1 MATQP
6 LVLLVDDEYDLC
18 VLMQMALSRIGIK
31 THIAHHL
38 QQAKHFFHEYHYH
51 ACITD
56 LNLPDG
62 SALELVQYSAQHFP
76 STPIVVIRDEEQRQ
90 HVRDCLNAGA
100 FDLLNKPIHTQ
111 HLQLVMQKALQRAS
125 RDARAITVPCEH
137 NILMGES
144 AYMQQLRQALKK
156 IAQRTA
162 PVLIRGE
169 SGTGK
174 DVVARLIH
182 QLSPRADGPF
192 VIINCGALSEERIE
206 SELFG
211 HLKGSF
217 AGAEQ
222 NKSGL
227 LQSAHQG
234 SLFLDEVAELSSNMQ
249 VKLLRALQ
257 AQKIRP
263 LGSEHEIEVDF
274 RLLSASHQPLEHWVQ
289 QGRFRADL
297 FYRLNVIDIVLPPL
311 RDRGEDILGLAEFF
325 ITQCCQAAN
334 IMDKPLSK
342 AAQRYLKQYHY
353 PGNVRELRNMIE
365 RALSRCD
372 EPYIDLVHL
381 QNFALNPDLSNNSP
395 NRSSTPKPC
404 SQHHVQCASAT
415 QQATWSEILA
425 IAATTST
432 PHSSPTPDA
441 RPPTTQL
448 LHQIAEEGLDQF
460 LQSIEREVL
469 LNTLHTTRWNKT
481 LAAKKLGMSFRSLR
495 YRLKKLG
502 LDMEHD

>member
-1 MATQP
+1 MATQA

-18 VLMQMALSRIGIK
+18 ILMQMALSRIGIK

-38 QQAKHFFHEYHYH
+38 QQAKHFFQEYHYH

-62 SALELVQYSAQHFP
+62 SALELVEYSAKHFP
-76 STPIVVIRDEEQRQ
+76 STPIVVIRDEEQR
-90 HVRDCLNAGA
+90 HSVRACLNAGA

-111 HLQLVMQKALQRAS
+111 QLQYLMQKALLHSS
-125 RDARAITVPCEH
+125 RDAPSADQQLENKMLI
-137 NILMGES
+137 GES
-144 AYMQQLRQALKK
+144 TVMQRLRTSLRK
-156 IAQRTA
+156 IAQTHS
-162 PVLIRGE
+162 PVFIRGE

-182 QLSPRADGPF
+182 LLSPRAEGPF
-192 VIINCGALSEERIE
+192 VILNCGAMSEERIE

-217 AGAEQ
+217 VGAEH
-222 NKSGL
+222 NKRGL

-257 AQKIRP
+257 EQKIRP
-263 LGSEHEIEVDF
+263 LGSEHEIDVDF
-274 RLLSASHQPLEHWVQ
+274 RLLSASHQDIAQRVQ
-289 QGRFRADL
+289 HGSFRADL

-311 RDRGEDILGLAEFF
+311 RDRGEDILRLAELF
-325 ITQCCQAAN
+325 ILQHCQLA
-334 IMDKPLSK
+334 KLPCKTLSK
-342 AAQRYLKQYHY
+342 AAQAYLVQYHY
-353 PGNVRELRNMIE
+353 AGNVRELRNMIE

-372 EPYIDLVHL
+372 EPIIDVAHL
-381 QNFALNPDLSNNSP
+381 KNLESIEGLENTAALLTAPSNVSRNL
-395 NRSSTPKPC
+395 
-404 SQHHVQCASAT
+404 
-415 QQATWSEILA
+415 QQQPTAMQGIDA
-425 IAATTST
+425 IAHAWLPKRQHL
-432 PHSSPTPDA
+432 PHIP
-441 RPPTTQL
+441 
-448 LHQIAEEGLDQF
+448 EEGLDQF
-460 LQSIEREVL
+460 LANIEREVL
-469 LNTLHTTRWNKT
+469 LTTLHITRWNKT

-502 LDMEHD
+502 LDLEHD